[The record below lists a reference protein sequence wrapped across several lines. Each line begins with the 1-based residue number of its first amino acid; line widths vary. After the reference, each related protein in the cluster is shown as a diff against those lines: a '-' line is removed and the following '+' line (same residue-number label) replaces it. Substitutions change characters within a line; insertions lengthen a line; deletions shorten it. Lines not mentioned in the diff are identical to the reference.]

1 MSCAVQLGK
10 KWREEEK
17 GGDNGHSAPF
27 GAGTTVRAVGGSGLG
42 VPHGGGEGGRG
53 VRPRVIGRHDSG
65 GGGSRSG
72 TKTGDERG
80 GGRH

>member
-42 VPHGGGEGGRG
+42 VPHGGGEGGL
-53 VRPRVIGRHDSG
+53 V
-65 GGGSRSG
+65 
-72 TKTGDERG
+72 
-80 GGRH
+80 